1 MIPSPSPSV
10 KIQIIGKEVTRQN
23 IAGWCQQIFCFKI
36 LLTMPSNVLPSHL
49 KQTFPPMVWIFIE
62 GEEIESRLPFKIFST
77 LAWPFDIY
85 IGQVA
90 VIPTLKGHFSSQLT
104 KWLLFIHSLGLIK
117 IYVDKTGLINIYK
130 SNNRRYK

>member
-1 MIPSPSPSV
+1 
-10 KIQIIGKEVTRQN
+10 
-23 IAGWCQQIFCFKI
+23 
-36 LLTMPSNVLPSHL
+36 MPSNVLPSHL
-49 KQTFPPMVWIFIE
+49 KQTFPPMIWIFIE

-117 IYVDKTGLINIYK
+117 IYVDKTGLIFHIYK